1 VTDRLQE
8 WLSLGGAIAALIIGF
23 TAPEAGMVTVGLG
36 ALSVPGVL
44 KLVVQRGSTKV
55 KVEAQA

>member
-8 WLSLGGAIAALIIGF
+8 WLSLGGAALAIVIGL

-44 KLVVQRGSTKV
+44 KLVLQRGGTKV